1 MFNYAENVW
10 YTGNLGRTAM
20 HDASSSNRQFPQA
33 VGADKFL
40 YNHEKGLED
49 GSTAPA
55 SPVNAYVES
64 SDFDLG
70 EGDRFMLTQRII
82 PDLTFTGSTAENPS
96 VDFSIKVRDYPG
108 QNYSEDV
115 SQTTTRTSTTPV
127 EQFTNQIYMRA
138 RGRAAALRVESNSS
152 GVKWRL
158 GAPRLEMRQD
168 GRK

>member
-1 MFNYAENVW
+1 
-10 YTGNLGRTAM
+10 
-20 HDASSSNRQFPQA
+20 
-33 VGADKFL
+33 
-40 YNHEKGLED
+40 
-49 GSTAPA
+49 
-55 SPVNAYVES
+55 
-64 SDFDLG
+64 
-70 EGDRFMLTQRII
+70 MLTQRII
-82 PDLTFTGSTAENPS
+82 PDLTFSGSTTENPS